1 MEKTNSNLV
10 AYVKAKVGCYYWFGT
25 FGQLSSQKGLLE
37 AKRNQYPKY
46 YTASDFQKQVNNPK
60 QVFDCSGL
68 IKAFLWTSSIDDVHP
83 KYDAKTDY
91 GATAFYN
98 HCSKKGRF
106 ASFDHVA
113 GRLVF
118 KGKDSKMSHVGVY
131 IGNGKV
137 VEAKGHAYGVV
148 ISDFNSDWT
157 HWGQC
162 NLIAEDSASVPA
174 PAPQPAPAPAPT
186 PAPAPS
192 AYNYKVKTNGSIL
205 RLRAAPNDKSAVLAN
220 MPNGSKLKVDRS
232 QGGWMHAVYN
242 GKNGWAYGKWLT
254 KI

>member
-10 AYVKAKVGCYYWFGT
+10 EYVKAKVGCYYWFGT

-98 HCSKKGRF
+98 HCTKKGRI

-131 IGNGKV
+131 VGNGKI
-137 VEAKGHAYGVV
+137 VEAKGHASGV
-148 ISDFNSDWT
+148 IMSDLDANWT

-162 NLIAEDSASVPA
+162 NLIAEDTA
-174 PAPQPAPAPAPT
+174 PSPQPTPTPAPT
-186 PAPAPS
+186 PAPTPS
-192 AYNYKVKTNGSIL
+192 TQNYKVKTNGSTLAL
-205 RLRAAPNDKSAVLAN
+205 RVAPNAKSTLICW
-220 MPNGSKLKVDRS
+220 MPNGSKVTVDRS
-232 QGGWMHAVYN
+232 QDGWMHTTYK
-242 GKNGWAYGKWLT
+242 GRTGWAYGKWMKKL
-254 KI
+254 